1 MHMTNRPHPL
11 TRWLVLYNKVIDKVP
26 QLVHLPAVLTV
37 DHLQVGV
44 DPREGKP
51 VVAFDVEL
59 LELVLDLRDGLI
71 PAVAREIVS
80 MGSNHHNWRVLC
92 TALWIREGGREG

>member
-11 TRWLVLYNKVIDKVP
+11 TRWLVLDNKVIDKVP
-26 QLVHLPAVLTV
+26 QLVHLPAVLRV